1 MSCPLPRF
9 RLGSELALNS
19 DSAADHAMDAPNGD
33 PAFALSPN
41 TAWGAV
47 LALGKP
53 NLPAE
58 KAILEAVAVAS

>member
-1 MSCPLPRF
+1 
-9 RLGSELALNS
+9 
-19 DSAADHAMDAPNGD
+19 MDAPNGD